1 MNIDSTPLLEKKEEN
16 LDFFQLRE
24 WGEQKVLERQ
34 KGEDQLKKTY
44 NDFMIDEDRLRYL
57 SEK

>member
-1 MNIDSTPLLEKKEEN
+1 MNSTPLFEKKEEN
-16 LDFFQLRE
+16 LDFFQLQE

-34 KGEDQLKKTY
+34 KNEEEKKNTY
-44 NDFMIDEDRLRYL
+44 NDFIIIDEERLRYL